1 MEDKINGIT
10 DSIKRLSKDNST
22 SKNLPN
28 DEENEIDDHSTEII
42 EFNNRIKN
50 DFMSY
55 CLSFL
60 QDDDEARECVQIIW
74 NKYLQCVGDVA
85 IVSRQ

>member
-1 MEDKINGIT
+1 MEDKINGIPG
-10 DSIKRLSKDNST
+10 SIKRLSKDNST